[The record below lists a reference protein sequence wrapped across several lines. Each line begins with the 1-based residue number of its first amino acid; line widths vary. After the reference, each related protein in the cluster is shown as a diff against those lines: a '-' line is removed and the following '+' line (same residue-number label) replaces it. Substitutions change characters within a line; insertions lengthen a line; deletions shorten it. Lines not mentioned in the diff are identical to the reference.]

1 MIRQTFAII
10 IFAELRTEFRLRGND
25 RIQVAQIPISTGAQI
40 VSDWFRFGHFGP
52 NKPERLDERQV
63 HRVLPL
69 LAEVP
74 ETKRA
79 GVLIAES
86 NRLIANEK
94 FREPRCNRPLDEPGP
109 LDKFRREPGI
119 GEEAA
124 Q

>member
-10 IFAELRTEFRLRGND
+10 IFAELRTELRLRSDD
-25 RIQVAQIPISTGAQI
+25 RIQLAQIPITTSAQI
-40 VSDWFRFGHFGP
+40 VSDGFRFGHFGP
-52 NKPERLDERQV
+52 NKPERVDERQV
-63 HRVLPL
+63 YRVLPL
-69 LAEVP
+69 FAEVP

-79 GVLIAES
+79 GIFIAKP

-109 LDKFRREPGI
+109 LDKSRREPGI